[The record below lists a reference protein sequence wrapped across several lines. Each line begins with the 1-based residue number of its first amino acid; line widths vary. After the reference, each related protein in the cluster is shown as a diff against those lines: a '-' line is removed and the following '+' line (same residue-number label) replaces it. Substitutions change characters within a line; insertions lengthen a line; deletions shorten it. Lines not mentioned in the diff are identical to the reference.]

1 MKKIFYILLLLTSPI
16 LYSQDSCMNDSLYST
31 IYCDDLEIYE
41 NVATSAANWLNIETG
56 TTAIGMAGAHTSA
69 GHGISSTPYNPAN
82 LSSMD
87 KNELFFSKS
96 YYLVGIS
103 HNVLGYSR
111 RLSKADV
118 IGLHLFY
125 LSSGDI
131 EETTYLYPRG
141 TDKMFSVQ
149 NYSFSFIYSRQIS
162 KTFQAGVSL
171 KYIRE
176 EIASTFMHSVA
187 TDIGL
192 KFSIPRFVRFGLSL
206 NHIGPQ
212 VQFQGPGL
220 DIFVDPDVDISGAV
234 GKSVE
239 QFKLP
244 FTVRFGT
251 ASDILGKQGIVKSKS
266 HKLTMALDIVK

>member
-1 MKKIFYILLLLTSPI
+1 
-16 LYSQDSCMNDSLYST
+16 
-31 IYCDDLEIYE
+31 
-41 NVATSAANWLNIETG
+41 
-56 TTAIGMAGAHTSA
+56 
-69 GHGISSTPYNPAN
+69 
-82 LSSMD
+82 
-87 KNELFFSKS
+87 
-96 YYLVGIS
+96 
-103 HNVLGYSR
+103 
-111 RLSKADV
+111 
-118 IGLHLFY
+118 
-125 LSSGDI
+125 
-131 EETTYLYPRG
+131 
-141 TDKMFSVQ
+141 
-149 NYSFSFIYSRQIS
+149 
-162 KTFQAGVSL
+162 VSL

-266 HKLTMALDIVK
+266 HKLTMALDIVKSNDYWLTGSTGIEYSWRRFAFVRSGIHFNHDTALQTLGAGLEWKRFAINYAFVNYQILDVTHQFGLSYSF